1 MANRFKLMIFTAAAF
16 GMAGGSAKAQDA
28 VLCNGVEVSQLF
40 NAFQNAANTS
50 QVQFVLRL
58 NPAAKSVTVAQVAGT
73 TAIQPGI
80 FDAEP
85 IERGIGFRWSVAKPS
100 GGTAPATLALNPDGS
115 FVGEADMGNLMG
127 GTGLETILPGV
138 GKVFTAYQRL
148 SWKGVCMP
156 LPGRGSAPS
165 KRK

>member
-1 MANRFKLMIFTAAAF
+1 MANLSMMMILATAAF
-16 GMAGGSAKAQDA
+16 GMVGGSAKAQDA
-28 VLCNGVEVSQLF
+28 LLCNGVEVSQLS
-40 NAFQNAANTS
+40 NAFQNAGNTS

-85 IERGIGFRWSVAKPS
+85 VERGIGFRWSVAKPS

-127 GTGLETILPGV
+127 GTGLETILPGI
-138 GKVFTAYQRL
+138 GKVFAAYQRL
-148 SWKGVCMP
+148 IWKGVCMP
-156 LPGRGSAPS
+156 LPGRGAAPS